1 MKNVIYAPDSAFLL
15 PVGNAPAVPGLMP
28 ENAVGIN
35 LSPLIMQSE
44 KSGGIAMKNYQVLV
58 ERILQTTDLQ
68 VALVPHVVW
77 EGGDDRQPLTAL
89 YEQYKDTGRV
99 FLVPDANCKD
109 LKALISRL
117 RFFVGARTHSTIA
130 AYSTGVPTLV
140 CGYSVK
146 ARGIATDLFG
156 ESEGYVVPV
165 QGLEREDALAE
176 AFSALFA
183 REDAL
188 RGHLQAKL
196 PDYIAQARSV
206 ADAIARLA
214 NQ

>member
-1 MKNVIYAPDSAFLL
+1 VRR
-15 PVGNAPAVPGLMP
+15 
-28 ENAVGIN
+28 
-35 LSPLIMQSE
+35 
-44 KSGGIAMKNYQVLV
+44 VLD
-58 ERILQTTDLQ
+58 TTDLQ
-68 VALVPHVVW
+68 IALVPHVVW

-89 YEQYKDTGRV
+89 YEQFKDTGRV

-117 RFFVGARTHSTIA
+117 RFFIGARTHSTIA

-146 ARGIATDLFG
+146 ARGIALDLFG

-165 QGLEREDALAE
+165 QGLEREDMLAE

-183 REDAL
+183 REKNIRDHL
-188 RGHLQAKL
+188 RAKL
-196 PDYIAQARSV
+196 PGYQQQALSV
-206 ADAIARLA
+206 ADAIG
-214 NQ
+214 QIKI